1 MLRARAQHV
10 EHNENNTKYFANN
23 EKLTNEQKTIQKLVV
38 DGKDITNRSQILEER
53 IFFKR
58 SINTNVEN
66 NTLLRN
72 THHALI
78 EDEHTII

>member
-38 DGKDITNRSQILEER
+38 DGKDI
-53 IFFKR
+53 
-58 SINTNVEN
+58 
-66 NTLLRN
+66 
-72 THHALI
+72 AL
-78 EDEHTII
+78 